1 MTVKSI
7 SFATLSVLEISR
19 WKNGIYTLHP
29 LRRTKNSLKLINIS
43 KDFTLTKSDKQ
54 YVCAVMYFT
63 DLQKYKLRTAHYY
76 FYPPKYF
83 DKN

>member
-1 MTVKSI
+1 MKK
-7 SFATLSVLEISR
+7 
-19 WKNGIYTLHP
+19 WNLHTSLTETYEKYP
-29 LRRTKNSLKLINIS
+29 KPINSN

-54 YVCAVMYFT
+54 YVCVVMYFN
-63 DLQKYKLRTAHYY
+63 DPQKYKLRTAHYY